1 MMKFT
6 CAIFDMDGLMF
17 DTEHLFIRAFT
28 DHIGPAIGYR
38 FTREGMLK
46 LVGLNHRSAL
56 QMFPEAFPGCPA
68 DCDTCLGMFRAWMK
82 DYIAENGIPVK
93 PGLRELLDFLK
104 ENSIPCAAATSS
116 DAGTAM
122 GYLENAG
129 LTAYFA
135 RVITGDKVTHG
146 KPDPEIF
153 LLAMQALG
161 ESDPGKCV
169 VFEDS
174 RNGLLAGANG
184 GFPVIVVPDVMDPTA
199 ALPGRCYAKVARLD
213 EAIGWFQGLQTL

>member
-17 DTEHLFIRAFT
+17 DTENLFIRAFI

-38 FTREGMLK
+38 FTREGILK

-82 DYIAENGIPVK
+82 DYICENGIPVK